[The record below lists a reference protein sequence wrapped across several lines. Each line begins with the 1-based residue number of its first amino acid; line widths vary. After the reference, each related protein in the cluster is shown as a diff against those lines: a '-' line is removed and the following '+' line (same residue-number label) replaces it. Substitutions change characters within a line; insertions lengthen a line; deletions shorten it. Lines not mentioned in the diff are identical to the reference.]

1 MHFKYVIYVQR
12 NSRSYFIGKFRFIW
26 KKLRHQF
33 YLAQNKTEEIMKEE
47 FEVGPKNMRKNFQVE
62 ELFSARNISRYFPV
76 LTKFSYVD
84 TEIK

>member
-1 MHFKYVIYVQR
+1 
-12 NSRSYFIGKFRFIW
+12 
-26 KKLRHQF
+26 
-33 YLAQNKTEEIMKEE
+33 MKEE